1 MLMPEE
7 KSKIVLLFKEIQ
19 YGNKAAFDEFF
30 ILYYDKLLAFARQY
44 IKQIESA
51 EELVSELF
59 VRIWLKRDG
68 LTEILNPETYL
79 YISIKNACLNLIRS
93 DKKRYLLF
101 AEHSEERSLE
111 TIPDRCDFA
120 IEDKELMKLLDRAVA
135 ALPKQRMMIF
145 KLIKEH
151 GLKSNAVA
159 QILGI
164 SVRTVESQLYKAVK
178 TLADAISGYL
188 GYHPRV
194 KISRKQPLAD
204 LKMFFL

>member
-1 MLMPEE
+1 MPEE

-30 ILYYDKLLAFARQY
+30 TQYYDKLLAFARQY
-44 IKQIESA
+44 IKQVESA

-68 LTEILNPETYL
+68 LTEVLNPETYL
-79 YISIKNACLNLIRS
+79 YISIKNACLNRIRS

-101 AEHSEERSLE
+101 AEQFDEQSIVAVS
-111 TIPDRCDFA
+111 DRYHLT

-151 GLKSNAVA
+151 GLKSSAVA

-178 TLADAISGYL
+178 TLADTISGYL
-188 GYHPRV
+188 GYHPRL

-204 LKMFFL
+204 LKLFFL